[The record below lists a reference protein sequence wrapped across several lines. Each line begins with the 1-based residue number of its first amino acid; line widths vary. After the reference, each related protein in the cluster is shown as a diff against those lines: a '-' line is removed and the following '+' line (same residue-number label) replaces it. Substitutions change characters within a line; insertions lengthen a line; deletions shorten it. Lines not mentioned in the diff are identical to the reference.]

1 MSNGSDGAVR
11 VAGRDTPRRE
21 TEYPHGVSPN
31 PTAAAFGPRV
41 VLIGPP
47 GAGKS
52 TTAHALGTRTGW
64 PVRDTDDDVV
74 VVAGKP
80 ITEIFFDE
88 GEPHFRELERE
99 AVTTALATHA
109 GILALGG
116 GAVLDPLTQSA
127 LASYV
132 KGGGNV
138 VFLDVSLSA
147 AAPRVGFNRSR
158 PLLLGNPRAQW
169 QKMMAARRP
178 VYESVATMSINTD
191 SISPKDVAAKIAD
204 ALTSSPENRS

>member
-1 MSNGSDGAVR
+1 MRGDLRTNVKWFGSRRPGGGPQSTTCARPSSLGACPR
-11 VAGRDTPRRE
+11 TPQPRPSDRASSSSARPAPASPRR
-21 TEYPHGVSPN
+21 
-31 PTAAAFGPRV
+31 
-41 VLIGPP
+41 
-47 GAGKS
+47 
-52 TTAHALGTRTGW
+52 
-64 PVRDTDDDVV
+64 
-74 VVAGKP
+74 P

-132 KGGGNV
+132 KAGGNV